1 MTTFTQSSCAEL
13 TFQQWESAVMEILR
27 PQPKGTALKL
37 GQHGAIL
44 LVLDELAY
52 LESGDSIRDAGSC
65 EASAWEVEN
74 RVSGMQALAERTLFQ
89 RCSPQE
95 VEADELEI
103 LQFFLQ
109 PLPHRKVSYDDFARY
124 TRMLL
129 LKHPVGTAL
138 QVPNHLDYLLVGGL
152 LSCID
157 SQSSI
162 DGICL
167 RDAGNWSSMEADLE
181 ALRSPKFF
189 QRFCAEELEAYLQ
202 DGHPEGHLAPAAT
215 VDTVRM
221 SCLEYECA
229 VMELLVDLPKGTGL
243 KDARGAIF
251 LINGELMHV
260 AEGKELDDAID
271 CDPEAWGDTDP
282 APDLEALARAEL
294 VQVFSTADVIAFE
307 RLRLH

>member
-13 TFQQWESAVMEILR
+13 TFQQWESAVMELLR

-65 EASAWEVEN
+65 EASAWEGKN
-74 RVSGMQALAERTLFQ
+74 LVSGMQALAERTLFQ

-129 LKHPVGTAL
+129 LKHPAGTAL

-157 SQSSI
+157 SLSSI

-202 DGHPEGHLAPAAT
+202 DGHGVTDLAPAAT
-215 VDTVRM
+215 ANTSHM

-229 VMELLVDLPKGTGL
+229 VMELLVDQPKGTGL
-243 KDARGAIF
+243 KDDRGAIF

-260 AEGKELDDAID
+260 AEGKELDDATD

-307 RLRLH
+307 RTRSS